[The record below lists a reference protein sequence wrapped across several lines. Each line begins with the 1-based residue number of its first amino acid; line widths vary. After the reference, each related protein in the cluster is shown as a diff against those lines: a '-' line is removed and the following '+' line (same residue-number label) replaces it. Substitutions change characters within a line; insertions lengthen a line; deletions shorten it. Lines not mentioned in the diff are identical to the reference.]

1 MAPRRIELPGDPWQ
15 YATWEG
21 AERARLLA
29 GAQLG
34 LREKL
39 QWLEEAS
46 ELVERLGRRGRRRQT
61 TPGGDQP

>member
-1 MAPRRIELPGDPWQ
+1 MAPHRIELPGDPWQ

-21 AERARLLA
+21 AARAQLLA

-39 QWLEEAS
+39 EWLEAAA
-46 ELVERLGRRGRRRQT
+46 ELVERLGRSPATGSRVGR
-61 TPGGDQP
+61 